1 MKRCRVNK
9 TCRHAAA
16 AYWYYVTDAGPVF
29 VTLSTDKPVRYAVPC
44 CAMCAEAIMRVANG
58 K

>member
-1 MKRCRVNK
+1 MKRFCKVNCACRRSV
-9 TCRHAAA
+9 AE
-16 AYWYYVTDAGPVF
+16 YWYYVSEMGPVF

-44 CAMCAEAIMRVANG
+44 CAKCADEIWRRV